1 MIDRPPR
8 DKEMPIWEHLA
19 ELGQRLKRVL
29 IASLIVFL
37 IMWLP
42 APLTG
47 AGNPLTTVLFNV
59 DLYMPFG
66 YWLFYQSIEPI
77 VTELN
82 KTTRIQIVL
91 IWGQVWNPL
100 ASVVYSSAYITAL
113 IVFPYFVYEMWKYIK
128 PALYPHEERAVK
140 KYLRGS
146 LILFYLG
153 NLFSIYVIFPV
164 VFRFTANFA
173 TILGLSQIV
182 DISSVVN
189 TWITLALM
197 SGVIFETPVVMA
209 ILSEICVL
217 NPYSVQEY
225 RPVVYAAALILIAVI
240 TPDPT
245 VVSTILLFIPFILLF
260 ELGLVFSKRIF
271 KRCPEFQRP
280 R

>member
-1 MIDRPPR
+1 
-8 DKEMPIWEHLA
+8 MPIWEHLA

-59 DLYMPFG
+59 DLYRPFG

-140 KYLRGS
+140 KYLGGS

-153 NLFSIYVIFPV
+153 NLFSIYVIFPA

>member
-1 MIDRPPR
+1 MIDRPPH
-8 DKEMPIWEHLA
+8 DKEMSIWEHLA

-59 DLYMPFG
+59 DLYRPFG

-140 KYLRGS
+140 KYLGGS

-153 NLFSIYVIFPV
+153 NLFSIYVIFPA

-217 NPYSVQEY
+217 NPYSVKEY